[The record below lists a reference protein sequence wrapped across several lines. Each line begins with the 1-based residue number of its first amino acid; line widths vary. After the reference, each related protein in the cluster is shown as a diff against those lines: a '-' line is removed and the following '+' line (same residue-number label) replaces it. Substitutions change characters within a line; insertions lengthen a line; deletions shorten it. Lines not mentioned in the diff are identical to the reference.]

1 VRIRPSSARRYLVG
15 KTWVV
20 ISVVMTGD
28 GGVTVTFAGSGDAF
42 GSGGRLQACIA
53 VQVGEQAPILLDCG
67 ATSLVALKR
76 QGIDPN
82 QVAAVLVSHLHV
94 DHYGGL
100 PQLILDGQFNRREAP
115 LTIAG
120 PAGTADRLTAAL
132 EVMFPGSSTV
142 RRRFEVNVIEL
153 QPGNGQASIHNA
165 VVHAVEVDHGMPGNT
180 ALGLRVDVAGKA
192 ITYTGDTAW
201 TDVLIDLAADSDL
214 FIAESYYWDKV
225 VPYHLRHADLLA
237 HRDQLASRHIIL
249 THMSADMLAHA
260 DDAAFDLAYD
270 GRVVGL

>member
-1 VRIRPSSARRYLVG
+1 
-15 KTWVV
+15 
-20 ISVVMTGD
+20 MTGY

-53 VQVGEQAPILLDCG
+53 VQAGEQAPILLDRG

-82 QVAAVLVSHLHV
+82 QVAAVVVSHLHV

-100 PQLILDGQFNRREAP
+100 PQLILDRQFNRRQAP

-120 PAGTADRLTAAL
+120 LVGTVDRLTAAL

-153 QPGNGQASIHNA
+153 QPGNGEVSIQGA
-165 VVHAVEVDHGMPGNT
+165 VVRAVEVDHGMPGNT
-180 ALGLRVDVAGKA
+180 ALGLCVDVAGKA

-201 TDVLIDLAADSDL
+201 TDVLVGLVADSDL
-214 FIAESYYWDKV
+214 FIAESYYWDKA

-260 DDAAFDLAYD
+260 ADAAFDLAHD
-270 GRVVGL
+270 GRVVSL

>member
-1 VRIRPSSARRYLVG
+1 MPS
-15 KTWVV
+15 
-20 ISVVMTGD
+20 D
-28 GGVTVTFAGSGDAF
+28 DGVTVTFAGSGDAF

-53 VQVGEQAPILLDCG
+53 VQAGDQALMLLDCG

-100 PQLILDGQFNRREAP
+100 PQLILDGQFNRRQAP

-120 PAGTADRLTAAL
+120 PAGTAERLTAAL

-153 QPGNGQASIHNA
+153 QPGNGHASIHDA

-180 ALGLRVDVAGKA
+180 ALGLRVDVAGKVIA
-192 ITYTGDTAW
+192 YTGDTAW
-201 TDVLIDLAADSDL
+201 TDALVDLAADSDL
-214 FIAESYYWDKV
+214 LIAESYYWDKA

-249 THMSADMLAHA
+249 THMSDDMLAHA

-270 GRVVGL
+270 GRAVSL

>member
-1 VRIRPSSARRYLVG
+1 
-15 KTWVV
+15 VV

-214 FIAESYYWDKV
+214 FIAESYYWDKA

-270 GRVVGL
+270 GRVVSL

>member
-1 VRIRPSSARRYLVG
+1 
-15 KTWVV
+15 
-20 ISVVMTGD
+20 
-28 GGVTVTFAGSGDAF
+28 
-42 GSGGRLQACIA
+42 LQACIA
-53 VQVGEQAPILLDCG
+53 VRAGEQAPILLDCG

-76 QGIDPN
+76 QGINPN
-82 QVAAVLVSHLHV
+82 QVAAVVVSHLHV

-100 PQLILDGQFNRREAP
+100 PHLILDGQFNRREAP

-120 PAGTADRLTAAL
+120 PVGTADRLTAAL

-153 QPGNGQASIHNA
+153 QPGNGEVSIQGA
-165 VVHAVEVDHGMPGNT
+165 VVRAVEVDHGMPGNT
-180 ALGLRVDVAGKA
+180 ALGLFVDVAGKA

-201 TDVLIDLAADSDL
+201 TDVLVGLATDSDL
-214 FIAESYYWDKV
+214 FIAESYYWDKA

-260 DDAAFDLAYD
+260 GDAAFDLAHD
-270 GRVVGL
+270 GRVVSL

>member
-1 VRIRPSSARRYLVG
+1 
-15 KTWVV
+15 
-20 ISVVMTGD
+20 MTGY

-53 VQVGEQAPILLDCG
+53 VRAGEQAPILLDCG

-76 QGIDPN
+76 QGINPN
-82 QVAAVLVSHLHV
+82 QVAAVVVSHLHV

-100 PQLILDGQFNRREAP
+100 PHLILDGQFNRREAP

-120 PAGTADRLTAAL
+120 PVGTADRLTAAL

-153 QPGNGQASIHNA
+153 QPGNGEVSIQGA
-165 VVHAVEVDHGMPGNT
+165 VVRAVEVDHGMPGNT
-180 ALGLRVDVAGKA
+180 ALGLFVDVAGKA

-201 TDVLIDLAADSDL
+201 TDVLVGLATDSDL
-214 FIAESYYWDKV
+214 FIAESYYWDKA

-260 DDAAFDLAYD
+260 GDAAFDLAHD
-270 GRVVGL
+270 GRVVSL

>member
-1 VRIRPSSARRYLVG
+1 MIGNDWAV
-15 KTWVV
+15 T
-20 ISVVMTGD
+20 SVVNAGNSGQ
-28 GGVTVTFAGSGDAF
+28 GGVAVTFAGSGDAF

-53 VQVGEQAPILLDCG
+53 VQADGQAPILLDCG

-82 QVAAVLVSHLHV
+82 QVGAVLVSHLHV

-100 PQLILDGQFNRREAP
+100 PQLILDGQFSRREAP
-115 LTIAG
+115 LTVAG
-120 PAGTADRLTAAL
+120 PIGTAERLTAAL

-142 RRRFEVNVIEL
+142 RRRFEVNVVEL
-153 QPGNGQASIHNA
+153 QPGDGEECIGNA

-180 ALGLRVDVAGKA
+180 ALGLRMEVAGKTV
-192 ITYTGDTAW
+192 TYTGDTAW

-214 FIAESYYWDKV
+214 FIAESYYWDKP
-225 VPYHLRHADLLA
+225 VPYHLRHSDLLA

-260 DDAAFDLAYD
+260 DDAAFDLAFD
-270 GRVVGL
+270 GRTVSF

>member
-1 VRIRPSSARRYLVG
+1 M
-15 KTWVV
+15 
-20 ISVVMTGD
+20 SVAGD
-28 GGVTVTFAGSGDAF
+28 RCLTVTFAGSGDAF
-42 GSGGRLQACIA
+42 GSGGRLQACIV
-53 VQVGEQAPILLDCG
+53 VQPVETQPILLDCG

-100 PQLILDGQFNRREAP
+100 PQLILDGQFNRRVAP

-120 PAGTADRLTAAL
+120 PVGTADRLAAAL

-142 RRRFEVNVIEL
+142 RRRFDVNVIEL
-153 QPGNGQASIHNA
+153 QPGNGEVSILNA
-165 VVHAVEVDHGMPGNT
+165 IVHAVEVDHGMPNNT
-180 ALGLRVDVAGKA
+180 ALGLRVDVAGKT

-201 TDVLIDLAADSDL
+201 TDVLIELAADSDL
-214 FIAESYYWDKV
+214 FIAESYSWDKA
-225 VPYHLRHADLLA
+225 VPYHLRHADLVA
-237 HRDQLASRHIIL
+237 HRDELSGRHIIL
-249 THMSADMLAHA
+249 THMSADMLAHV

-270 GRVVGL
+270 GRVVNL

>member
-1 VRIRPSSARRYLVG
+1 MVG
-15 KTWVV
+15 KNWVV
-20 ISVVMTGD
+20 SSVVNSGD

-53 VQVGEQAPILLDCG
+53 VQAGEQAPILLDCG

-76 QGIDPN
+76 HGIDPN

-100 PQLILDGQFNRREAP
+100 PQLILDGQFNRREAS

-120 PAGTADRLTAAL
+120 PTGTAERLTTAL

-153 QPGNGQASIHNA
+153 QPGNGEDSIDNA

-180 ALGLRVDVAGKA
+180 ALGLRVDVAGKT

-201 TDVLIDLAADSDL
+201 TDALTALAADSDL
-214 FIAESYYWDKV
+214 FIAECYYWDKP

-237 HRDQLASRHIIL
+237 HRDELASRHIIL

-260 DDAAFDLAYD
+260 DEAAFDLAYD
-270 GRVVGL
+270 GRTVSI

>member
-1 VRIRPSSARRYLVG
+1 M
-15 KTWVV
+15 
-20 ISVVMTGD
+20 SVVMTGD
-28 GGVTVTFAGSGDAF
+28 GGVKVTFAGSGDAF

-53 VQVGEQAPILLDCG
+53 VRAGELAPILLDCG

-82 QVAAVLVSHLHV
+82 QVAAVLVSHLHI

-115 LTIAG
+115 LTIIG
-120 PAGTADRLTAAL
+120 PAGTADRLTSAL

-165 VVHAVEVDHGMPGNT
+165 VVHAVEVDHGMPGNI

-192 ITYTGDTAW
+192 IAYTGDTAW

-214 FIAESYYWDKV
+214 FIAESYYWDKA

-270 GRVVGL
+270 GRVVTL

>member
-1 VRIRPSSARRYLVG
+1 
-15 KTWVV
+15 
-20 ISVVMTGD
+20 MTGD

-53 VQVGEQAPILLDCG
+53 VRAGEQAPILLDCG

-76 QGIDPN
+76 QGINPN
-82 QVAAVLVSHLHV
+82 QVAAVVVSHLHV

-100 PQLILDGQFNRREAP
+100 PHLILDGQFNRREAP

-120 PAGTADRLTAAL
+120 PVGTADRLTAAL

-153 QPGNGQASIHNA
+153 QPGNGEVSIQGA
-165 VVHAVEVDHGMPGNT
+165 VVRAVEVDHGMPGNT
-180 ALGLRVDVAGKA
+180 ALGLFVDVAGKA

-201 TDVLIDLAADSDL
+201 TDVLVGLATDSDL
-214 FIAESYYWDKV
+214 FIAESYYWDKA

-260 DDAAFDLAYD
+260 GDAAFDLAHD
-270 GRVVGL
+270 GRVVSL

>member
-1 VRIRPSSARRYLVG
+1 
-15 KTWVV
+15 
-20 ISVVMTGD
+20 MTGD

-53 VQVGEQAPILLDCG
+53 VQAGEQAPILLDCG

-76 QGIDPN
+76 QGINPN
-82 QVAAVLVSHLHV
+82 QVAAVVVSHLHV

-100 PQLILDGQFNRREAP
+100 PHLILDGQFNRREAP

-120 PAGTADRLTAAL
+120 PVGTADRLTAAL

-153 QPGNGQASIHNA
+153 QPGNGEVSIQGA
-165 VVHAVEVDHGMPGNT
+165 VVRAVEVDHGMPGNT
-180 ALGLRVDVAGKA
+180 ALGLFVDVAGKA

-201 TDVLIDLAADSDL
+201 TDVLVGLATDSDL
-214 FIAESYYWDKV
+214 FIAESYYWDKA

-260 DDAAFDLAYD
+260 GDAAFDLAHD
-270 GRVVGL
+270 GRVVSL

>member
-1 VRIRPSSARRYLVG
+1 MVGSVDSS
-15 KTWVV
+15 
-20 ISVVMTGD
+20 SD
-28 GGVTVTFAGSGDAF
+28 GGVTLTFAGSGDAF

-53 VQVGEQAPILLDCG
+53 VQAGDRAPILLDCG

-82 QVAAVLVSHLHV
+82 RVAAVVVSHLHV

-120 PAGTADRLTAAL
+120 PVGTADRLTAAL

-142 RRRFEVNVIEL
+142 RRRFEVGVIEL
-153 QPGNGQASIHNA
+153 RPGAGAQCLDDA
-165 VVHAVEVDHGMPGNT
+165 VVRAVEVDHGMPGNT
-180 ALGLRVDVAGKA
+180 ALGLRVEVAGRTIA
-192 ITYTGDTAW
+192 YTGDTAW
-201 TDVLIDLAADSDL
+201 TDTLIDLAADSDL
-214 FIAESYYWDKV
+214 LIAESYYWDKP
-225 VPYHLRHADLLA
+225 VPYHLRHVDLLA

-260 DDAAFDLAYD
+260 GEAAFDLAYD
-270 GRVVGL
+270 GRAVVVGGAI

>member
-1 VRIRPSSARRYLVG
+1 M
-15 KTWVV
+15 

-165 VVHAVEVDHGMPGNT
+165 VVRAVEVDHGMPGNT
-180 ALGLRVDVAGKA
+180 ALGLRVDIAGKA

-214 FIAESYYWDKV
+214 FIAESYYWDKA